1 MREPGPT
8 FRTPLCALCAAWEG
22 GTLPSQGPQA
32 VSRLVPGPRL
42 LYTDASQPP
51 GASAELLRA
60 PRTCSAQMFNHRR
73 FHFLI
78 FVVEPCSLLLPVVT
92 AALELGGLGIWKR
105 LQWGPL
111 AGGRGAHLSL
121 LCPTGSWGQSP
132 ALGGRVWSGLSLGAR
147 SPGQWRLWSPQGSS
161 PIRTGSHGPVG
172 LVSVV
177 GHHGVQGVSVGFGGA
192 HVQGYFFGGTP
203 ASQHWDPG
211 LRLAVSAPCP
221 SPSVS

>member
-60 PRTCSAQMFNHRR
+60 PRKCSAQMFNHRR

-92 AALELGGLGIWKR
+92 AALELGAGHLEAAAVGTPGR
-105 LQWGPL
+105 REGSPL
-111 AGGRGAHLSL
+111 IPPL
-121 LCPTGSWGQSP
+121 PN
-132 ALGGRVWSGLSLGAR
+132 RVLGAK
-147 SPGQWRLWSPQGSS
+147 SS
-161 PIRTGSHGPVG
+161 PRWAG
-172 LVSVV
+172 LVWAEPGCAEPRAVASLVPA
-177 GHHGVQGVSVGFGGA
+177 GLLSYQDREPWACWPGVC
-192 HVQGYFFGGTP
+192 GGTP
-203 ASQHWDPG
+203 WCPG
-211 LRLAVSAPCP
+211 RLRGLWGCPRAGVFFWWNSSFSALGPRPQAC
-221 SPSVS
+221 S